1 MNDYNKPTSEQAWK
15 IYIFIN
21 SWKKGDFGIIP
32 LTEAIDKYFKDFK
45 IKTSRNPYNLQL
57 LGCIDCI
64 EAEKFYEITMH
75 PEKYNE
81 DPYW

>member
-32 LTEAIDKYFKDFK
+32 LTEAIDKYFQEFK
-45 IKTSRNPYNLQL
+45 Y
-57 LGCIDCI
+57 D
-64 EAEKFYEITMH
+64 
-75 PEKYNE
+75 
-81 DPYW
+81 

>member
-1 MNDYNKPTSEQAWK
+1 MNDYNKPSSKQAWK

-32 LTEAIDKYFKDFK
+32 LTDAIDKYFKDFK
-45 IKTSRNPYNLQL
+45 CGEKSNEILKGDGR
-57 LGCIDCI
+57 CIDCI
-64 EAEKFYEITMH
+64 EAEKFYEMTMH

>member
-1 MNDYNKPTSEQAWK
+1 MRTEVVYSRCDLKSGKCRSCGEKSNE
-15 IYIFIN
+15 IL
-21 SWKKGDFGIIP
+21 KGDG
-32 LTEAIDKYFKDFK
+32 
-45 IKTSRNPYNLQL
+45 R
-57 LGCIDCI
+57 CIDCI